1 MQLCLTITKTVGYY
15 HSAGYLCLDLKPEN
29 IFVMQSSPDDTVTQ
43 LVEFIDFDSVRD
55 ITGNG
60 ADTVFSYTR
69 EWAAPEQLNPYAA
82 GRLGFAADIYTV
94 GEMVYY
100 LLFGKH
106 STAAEHRGFSK
117 YPFDECWR
125 EYRKY
130 TDRPDIQSLFTRLFR
145 GTLRSS
151 ASNRFGSIDEVAEL
165 FEVHPSTVS
174 AYASG
179 HGHRTPLTEEEKDGI
194 NKDYQNGMTIPE
206 IMDKY
211 NVGYSTAAG
220 YGRGWKRYQ
229 KRSHKEV
236 KPDTEQQ
243 TLFSELPDGIISIVG
258 ERMEELERDI
268 KELKD
273 KLFQLEKEHSSLEKW
288 LNKNGVDTSIV

>member
-1 MQLCLTITKTVGYY
+1 MRNVKVTTGMIKAMQEARA
-15 HSAGYLCLDLKPEN
+15 S
-29 IFVMQSSPDDTVTQ
+29 
-43 LVEFIDFDSVRD
+43 
-55 ITGNG
+55 
-60 ADTVFSYTR
+60 
-69 EWAAPEQLNPYAA
+69 
-82 GRLGFAADIYTV
+82 
-94 GEMVYY
+94 
-100 LLFGKH
+100 GK
-106 STAAEHRGFSK
+106 
-117 YPFDECWR
+117 
-125 EYRKY
+125 
-130 TDRPDIQSLFTRLFR
+130 
-145 GTLRSS
+145 
-151 ASNRFGSIDEVAEL
+151 SIDEVAEL

-179 HGHRTPLTEEEKDGI
+179 YGHRTPLTEEEKDDI

-220 YGRGWKRYQ
+220 YGRGWKKYQ
-229 KRSHKEV
+229 KRSHNKV

-258 ERMEELERDI
+258 GRMEELERDI